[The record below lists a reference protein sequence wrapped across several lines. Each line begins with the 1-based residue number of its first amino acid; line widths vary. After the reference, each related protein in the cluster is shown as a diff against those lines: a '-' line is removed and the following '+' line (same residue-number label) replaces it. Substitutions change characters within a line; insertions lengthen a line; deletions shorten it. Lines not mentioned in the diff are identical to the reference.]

1 MVIPSYGA
9 TEAKVPDIVDA
20 IVDLTET
27 GSSLRK
33 NGLRILETL
42 LTSYTE
48 LIASGPAYAD
58 PHKRAAMED
67 IALLL
72 RGCHPGPRQRP
83 AQAQRRR
90 RQARGGHRD
99 AARAV
104 LAHDHRAGP
113 GRYERGRDRRPQA
126 RREHADPGPE
136 GGRRAGHPGDPH
148 LQDRGVAVPPWRRQ
162 TARVLPV
169 NSDGRVLLLHGW
181 DPHHPEAPFWFTIGG
196 GAEQGESLRDAAT
209 RELREET
216 GIVIDSAALG
226 EPIAHNTVEFSWNG
240 YDIVQGQTFYAVR
253 VESADVTLDG
263 LDDWERATTDKY
275 GWLSAEDLGGDERPA
290 DPAIPDLM
298 RAAAASVLDRRP

>member
-1 MVIPSYGA
+1 
-9 TEAKVPDIVDA
+9 
-20 IVDLTET
+20 
-27 GSSLRK
+27 
-33 NGLRILETL
+33 
-42 LTSYTE
+42 
-48 LIASGPAYAD
+48 
-58 PHKRAAMED
+58 
-67 IALLL
+67 
-72 RGCHPGPRQRP
+72 
-83 AQAQRRR
+83 
-90 RQARGGHRD
+90 
-99 AARAV
+99 
-104 LAHDHRAGP
+104 
-113 GRYERGRDRRPQA
+113 
-126 RREHADPGPE
+126 
-136 GGRRAGHPGDPH
+136 
-148 LQDRGVAVPPWRRQ
+148 VPPWRRQ

>member
-1 MVIPSYGA
+1 
-9 TEAKVPDIVDA
+9 
-20 IVDLTET
+20 
-27 GSSLRK
+27 
-33 NGLRILETL
+33 
-42 LTSYTE
+42 
-48 LIASGPAYAD
+48 
-58 PHKRAAMED
+58 
-67 IALLL
+67 
-72 RGCHPGPRQRP
+72 
-83 AQAQRRR
+83 
-90 RQARGGHRD
+90 
-99 AARAV
+99 
-104 LAHDHRAGP
+104 
-113 GRYERGRDRRPQA
+113 
-126 RREHADPGPE
+126 
-136 GGRRAGHPGDPH
+136 
-148 LQDRGVAVPPWRRQ
+148 VPPWRRQ

-181 DPHHPEAPFWFTIGG
+181 DPHHPDAPFWFTIGG

-216 GIVIDSAALG
+216 GIVIDSEALG

-298 RAAAASVLDRRP
+298 RAAAASVRDPRP

>member
-1 MVIPSYGA
+1 M
-9 TEAKVPDIVDA
+9 
-20 IVDLTET
+20 
-27 GSSLRK
+27 
-33 NGLRILETL
+33 
-42 LTSYTE
+42 
-48 LIASGPAYAD
+48 
-58 PHKRAAMED
+58 
-67 IALLL
+67 
-72 RGCHPGPRQRP
+72 
-83 AQAQRRR
+83 
-90 RQARGGHRD
+90 
-99 AARAV
+99 
-104 LAHDHRAGP
+104 
-113 GRYERGRDRRPQA
+113 
-126 RREHADPGPE
+126 
-136 GGRRAGHPGDPH
+136 
-148 LQDRGVAVPPWRRQ
+148 PPWRRQ

-169 NSDGRVLLLHGW
+169 NPEGRVLLLHGW
-181 DPHHPEAPFWFTIGG
+181 DPHHPDAPFWFTIGG

>member
-1 MVIPSYGA
+1 
-9 TEAKVPDIVDA
+9 
-20 IVDLTET
+20 
-27 GSSLRK
+27 
-33 NGLRILETL
+33 
-42 LTSYTE
+42 
-48 LIASGPAYAD
+48 
-58 PHKRAAMED
+58 
-67 IALLL
+67 
-72 RGCHPGPRQRP
+72 
-83 AQAQRRR
+83 
-90 RQARGGHRD
+90 
-99 AARAV
+99 
-104 LAHDHRAGP
+104 
-113 GRYERGRDRRPQA
+113 
-126 RREHADPGPE
+126 
-136 GGRRAGHPGDPH
+136 
-148 LQDRGVAVPPWRRQ
+148 VPPWRRQ

-169 NSDGRVLLLHGW
+169 NPEGRVLLLHGW

-298 RAAAASVLDRRP
+298 RAAAASVRDRRP